1 MKKLN
6 EREEQIE
13 MVARFLMEEY
23 GVGHLSLTFR
33 KMTRTMGQFSPR
45 RRRIQ
50 LSTYFIARKSYR
62 IMVNTILHEIAHAL
76 TPLHGHDAVWKAKAV
91 EVGALPRATAG
102 DELRLKWINQK
113 ETTI

>member
-1 MKKLN
+1 MKRLN
-6 EREEQIE
+6 EREQQIE

-23 GVGHLSLTFR
+23 GVGHLTLTFR
-33 KMTRTMGQFSPR
+33 KMTRTMGQFSAR

-76 TPLHGHDAVWKAKAV
+76 TPTHGHDLVWKQKAA
-91 EVGALPRATAG
+91 EIGALPRATAN
-102 DELRLKWINQK
+102 DDLRLKWIK
-113 ETTI
+113 EKEATI